1 MAKHSQFLIL
11 NLINVGHFNKA
22 VGSGKYPQLINVG
35 PTFIPEFRVEVHGV
49 N

>member
-11 NLINVGHFNKA
+11 NLINVGRFNKA
-22 VGSGKYPQLINVG
+22 VGSGKNPQLINAG